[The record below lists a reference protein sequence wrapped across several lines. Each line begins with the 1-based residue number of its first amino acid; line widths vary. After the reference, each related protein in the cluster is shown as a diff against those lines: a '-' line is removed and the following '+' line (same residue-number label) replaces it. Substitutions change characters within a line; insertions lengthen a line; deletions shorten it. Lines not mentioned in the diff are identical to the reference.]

1 VTVTEAENTRNIS
14 AVYVYG
20 IVRAGA
26 VRGVKSKGV
35 GGGAVELVERDG
47 LAALITA
54 LSTTELRVKRRDL
67 DSHLRVLQEVLD
79 TATVVP
85 CSFATVAAPD
95 DVTNDLLVDR
105 RAELLSALD
114 RLDGKVQMNVK
125 AVYLEEELLRDIV
138 KTNPQVAGMRASPKS
153 GKKPGYQAQFQLG
166 ELVAAAVADRRERDA
181 QRLARE
187 LAASAADVVLDEPGD
202 TAFKGS
208 FLVSREDLGRFDKDV
223 EAVARREQ
231 PLLQFEVIGPLPPT
245 AFASAYAGV

>member
-1 VTVTEAENTRNIS
+1 MALTEAENTRDIS

-35 GGGAVELVERDG
+35 GGGAVELIERDG

-95 DVTNDLLVDR
+95 EVTNGLLADR
-105 RAELLSALD
+105 RAELLSTLD

-125 AVYLEEELLRDIV
+125 AVYMEEELLRDIV
-138 KTNPQVAGMRASPKS
+138 KTNPQVAALRASPKS
-153 GKKPGYQAQFQLG
+153 EKRSGYQAQFQLG
-166 ELVAAAVADRRERDA
+166 ELVAAAVADRRERDT
-181 QRLARE
+181 QRLVRE
-187 LAASAADVVLDEPGD
+187 LAASAADVVVEGPGEA
-202 TAFKGS
+202 AFKGS
-208 FLVSREDLGRFDKDV
+208 FLVSRGSLDRFDEDV